1 LEFVKLLT
9 CTMLRQLAYLSTQ
22 NKSFRRDVCLS
33 HQGFAGL
40 GANKETFV
48 GTWFAKALKT
58 CLFWSLQGCFLK
70 GFYLCTA
77 LLA

>member
-1 LEFVKLLT
+1 
-9 CTMLRQLAYLSTQ
+9 MLRQLAYLSTQ

-58 CLFWSLQGCFLK
+58 CLF
-70 GFYLCTA
+70 
-77 LLA
+77 